1 MAENPNETIRLTV
14 GQAIVKYL
22 QVQFSERDGEK
33 RRLIHAAFG
42 IFGHGNVHGLGQA
55 LYEYGTDLPLY
66 QPRNEQSMVH
76 TAIGFAKANQRLA
89 TIACTSSI
97 GPGATNMLTGAA
109 TATINRIPVLL
120 FPSDYYVTRHQGPVL
135 QQLEH
140 PISADISVNDAFRP
154 LSRFYDRI
162 SRPEHLLTALPEA
175 LRVLTDPAETGAV
188 TIALPQDIQ
197 AHSYDYPV
205 HFFEKR
211 IWRIERRLPDP
222 KRISEASDLLK
233 NATKPV
239 IIAGGGVHY
248 SQAWNELQAFSERF
262 GIPVVETF
270 GGKGAFRNDSPLLVG
285 AHTITGPTSAA
296 AIVSEADLV
305 IAIGTRLTDVV
316 TGAQSGFRNPD
327 VKFVSINVTSHDAFK
342 QGSLPILADARE
354 ALRALMDAPASASV
368 GPNLDYLQII
378 ASAKADWENQIQDEV
393 YNEIPGEPMGQ
404 GQLIKILNENA
415 QAGDTIVAA
424 AGTPP
429 GNLVNLWNATD
440 DRKCHLEFGN
450 SCMGYEIPASI
461 GVRMAQSDGEVYVLI
476 GDGTYLLSPSEIMT
490 AVQENLKI
498 TVVIS
503 ENHGFQSIRQ
513 LQLARAGRAF
523 ATEFRKRIE
532 PTGRL
537 EGEYVDVD
545 LAKTAEGLGAHV
557 WKASSPEQVRIAVSE
572 AREETGTCVIIA
584 ETHPDRYVPPSNV
597 WFDVEAAEV
606 SNDPETKALRAIYE
620 EERKQ
625 QRFHY

>member
-1 MAENPNETIRLTV
+1 MAGKLNDTVRLTV

-22 QVQFSERDGEK
+22 QVQFSERDENK
-33 RRLIHAAFG
+33 RRLVHAAFG

-55 LYEYGTDLPLY
+55 LREYGTDLPFY

-109 TATINRIPVLL
+109 TATINRVPVLL

-140 PISADISVNDAFRP
+140 SISADISVNDAFRP
-154 LSRFYDRI
+154 LSRFFDRI
-162 SRPEHLLTALPEA
+162 SRPEQILTALPEA
-175 LRVLTDPAETGAV
+175 CRVLTDPAETGAV

-197 AHSYDYPV
+197 AHSYDYPT
-205 HFFEKR
+205 HFFEER
-211 IWRIERRLPDP
+211 TWRVERRLPDP
-222 KRISEASDLLK
+222 QRISEAAVMLK
-233 NATKPV
+233 NARNPV
-239 IIAGGGVHY
+239 IIAGGGIHY
-248 SQAWNELQAFSERF
+248 SQAWDELQTFSEKF

-270 GGKGAFRNDSPLLVG
+270 GGKGAFRNESPLLVG

-296 AIVSEADLV
+296 KIVSEADLV
-305 IAIGTRLTDVV
+305 IAVGTRLTDVV

-327 VKFVSINVTSHDAFK
+327 VKFVGINVTSHDAFK
-342 QGSLPILADARE
+342 QGALPIIADARE
-354 ALRALMDAPASASV
+354 ALRSLIDASV
-368 GPNLDYLQII
+368 SVGIGPNLEHLENV
-378 ASAKADWENQIQDEV
+378 ASAKNEWEKQLRSEV
-393 YNEIPGEPMGQ
+393 YNDIPGEPMGQ
-404 GQLIKILNENA
+404 GQLIQTLNDSA
-415 QAGDTIVAA
+415 QTGDTIVAA

-429 GNLVNLWNATD
+429 GNLVNLWDATD
-440 DRKCHLEFGN
+440 GRKCHLEFGN
-450 SCMGYEIPASI
+450 SCMGYEIPGSI
-461 GVRMAQSDGEVYVLI
+461 GVRMAQPNGEVYVLI

-490 AVQENLKI
+490 AVQEGLKI

-513 LQLARAGRAF
+513 LQMARAGRAF
-523 ATEFRKRIE
+523 ATEFRNRDE
-532 PTGRL
+532 STGRL
-537 EGEYVDVD
+537 DGDYVAVD

-557 WKASSPEQVRIAVSE
+557 WKASTPEEVRIAMSE
-572 AREETGTCVIIA
+572 AREETGTCVIVA

-606 SNDPETKALRAIYE
+606 SNDPETQALRTVYE
-620 EERKQ
+620 EERKH

>member
-1 MAENPNETIRLTV
+1 MTAGSNDTVRLTV

-22 QVQFSERDGEK
+22 QVQFSERDGDR

-55 LYEYGTDLPLY
+55 FYEYGTDIPFY

-109 TATINRIPVLL
+109 TATINRVPVLL
-120 FPSDYYVTRHQGPVL
+120 FPSDYYITRHQGPVL

-140 PISADISVNDAFRP
+140 PTSADISVNDAFRP

-162 SRPEHLLTALPEA
+162 SRPEHVLTALPEA
-175 LRVLTDPAETGAV
+175 MRVLTDPAETGAV
-188 TIALPQDIQ
+188 TVSLPQDIQ
-197 AHSYDYPV
+197 AHSYAYPV
-205 HFFEKR
+205 RLFEER
-211 IWRIERRLPDP
+211 VWRVERRLADP
-222 KRISEASDLLK
+222 QRIGEAAALLR
-233 NATKPV
+233 NARSPI

-248 SQAWNELQAFSERF
+248 SQAWDELETFSERL

-270 GGKGAFRNDSPLLVG
+270 GGKGAFRNKSPLLVG

-296 AIVSEADLV
+296 KLMNDTDLV
-305 IAIGTRLTDVV
+305 IAVGTRLTDVV
-316 TGAQSGFRNPD
+316 TGAQSAFRNPD
-327 VKFVSINVTSHDAFK
+327 VKFVGINVTSHDAFK
-342 QGSLPILADARE
+342 QGALPILADARE
-354 ALRALMDAPASASV
+354 ALKALIEASGIA
-368 GPNLDYLQII
+368 GIKPNLEYLGNI
-378 ASAKADWENQIQDEV
+378 AAAKKDWEGQLRNEV
-393 YNEIPGEPMGQ
+393 YNHIPGEPMGQ
-404 GQLIKILNENA
+404 GELIKILNDGA
-415 QAGDTIVAA
+415 QEGDTILAA

-429 GNLVNLWNATD
+429 GNLVNLWDATGG
-440 DRKCHLEFGN
+440 RNCHIEFGN
-450 SCMGYEIPASI
+450 SCMGYEIPGGI
-461 GVRMAQSDGEVYVLI
+461 GVRMAQPEGEVYVLI

-490 AVQENLKI
+490 AVQEGLKL

-513 LQLARAGRAF
+513 LQMARTGRAF
-523 ATEFRKRIE
+523 ATEFRNRDK
-532 PTGRL
+532 PTGLL
-537 EGEYVDVD
+537 EGGYVEVD
-545 LAKTAEGLGAHV
+545 LAKIAEGLGAHV
-557 WKASSPEQVRIAVSE
+557 WKVTTPEEVRIAMGE
-572 AREETGTCVIIA
+572 AREEPGTCVIIA
-584 ETHPDRYVPPSNV
+584 ETNPDRYVPPSNV
-597 WFDVEAAEV
+597 WMDVETAEV
-606 SNDPETKALRAIYE
+606 SNDPVTQALRVIYE